1 MKAIVLHRFGGPE
14 VLSYEDVDRPKPGP
28 GEVLVK
34 QHAVSVN
41 QTLDLGL
48 RQDGAGYRLQLPV
61 IMGIDS
67 AGEVEEVGE
76 GVTGFAKG
84 QRVTSILRPPAGGG
98 YAEYVV
104 AQAQRTYR
112 IPDGLG
118 YPEAAAVS
126 RHFPMAYSLCN
137 AAELK
142 EGQWVLVM
150 GAAGSLGTAAIQVAK
165 HRGAHV
171 IAAAGSDERAGAAL
185 DYGAEAWINYRS
197 SDLAAE
203 VKRLTPDG
211 KGVNVVFENIADP
224 TLWSGAF
231 DSLAPYGT
239 LVTVGAHGGGR
250 VELDV
255 RRLYRDSLTLKGGL
269 YFSKPGDCDE
279 ALALAADGVYRLPI
293 HSVRPLSKAAEAHRI
308 AADRSAV
315 GKVVMDPTLG

>member
-1 MKAIVLHRFGGPE
+1 MKAIVLHEYGGPE
-14 VLSYEDVDRPKPGP
+14 VLSYEDVERPRPGQ
-28 GEVLVK
+28 GEVLIK

-67 AGEVEEVGE
+67 AGEIEEVGE
-76 GVTGFAKG
+76 GVTGFARG
-84 QRVTSILRPPAGGG
+84 QRVTAILRPPAGGG

-104 AQAQRTYR
+104 AAAERTYHV
-112 IPDGLG
+112 PDGLG

-137 AAELK
+137 AAEFK

-150 GAAGSLGTAAIQVAK
+150 GAAGSLGTASIQVAK
-165 HRGAHV
+165 HRGAYV
-171 IAAAGSDERAGAAL
+171 IAAAGSDERARSGV
-185 DYGAEAWINYRS
+185 DYGADAWVNYRE

-203 VKRLTPDG
+203 VRRITEG
-211 KGVNVVFENIADP
+211 SGVNVVFENIADP
-224 TLWSGAF
+224 TLWPGAF
-231 DSLAPYGT
+231 ESLAKYGT
-239 LVTVGAHGGGR
+239 LVTVGAHGGGK

-255 RRLYRDSLTLKGGL
+255 RRLYRDSITIKGGL
-269 YFSKPGDCDE
+269 YQSKPGDCDE
-279 ALALAADGVYRLPI
+279 ALVLAAKGTYRLPI
-293 HSVRPLSKAAEAHRI
+293 HSVRPLSQAAEAHRI
-308 AADRSAV
+308 AGDRSTV